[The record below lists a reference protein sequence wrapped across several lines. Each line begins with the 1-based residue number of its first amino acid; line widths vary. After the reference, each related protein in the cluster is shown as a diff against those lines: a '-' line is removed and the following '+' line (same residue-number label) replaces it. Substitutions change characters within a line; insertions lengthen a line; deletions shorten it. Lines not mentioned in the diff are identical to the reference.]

1 MGDMMPRWDD
11 ANHRILSYQLLTGPD
26 EFAVQI
32 TSIDRSQQTVKI
44 SVLKDFP
51 GAVQAILR
59 GVAPGPDPSVV
70 VACGLKYPDP
80 TNERGAFKVVILTY
94 DPSGR
99 LIKIWDIAPYAP
111 ATIAT
116 DESGNVYSFGVRGDI
131 FNRKIPGPDYGTLV
145 EYSPDGKIVREM
157 LPASLFPK
165 DVNPAEF
172 SSETGSRVVSVTSD
186 RIFVYASKTSEVFVL
201 DRLIDA

>member
-1 MGDMMPRWDD
+1 MLSQSRKGAGTFWLTIVLSCFAAATDSPIASYPVDSMGDMMPRWDD

-80 TNERGAFKVVILTY
+80 TN
-94 DPSGR
+94 
-99 LIKIWDIAPYAP
+99 
-111 ATIAT
+111 
-116 DESGNVYSFGVRGDI
+116 
-131 FNRKIPGPDYGTLV
+131 
-145 EYSPDGKIVREM
+145 
-157 LPASLFPK
+157 
-165 DVNPAEF
+165 
-172 SSETGSRVVSVTSD
+172 
-186 RIFVYASKTSEVFVL
+186 
-201 DRLIDA
+201 